1 MRRRRRTPAGSG
13 WTSGRDPGIAS
24 GGPARC
30 VSTGCSCSSHGLFA
44 GKAARCRSRSST
56 RSSERPPPTCPNLRP
71 EVPTPEY
78 NPAVD
83 GRPLPGEVVWTWVA
97 YDQDSREG
105 KERPVLVLAVDG
117 ARLTV
122 LELRSKRD
130 ERGRRSRQVW
140 LEVGVGGW

>member
-1 MRRRRRTPAGSG
+1 M
-13 WTSGRDPGIAS
+13 
-24 GGPARC
+24 
-30 VSTGCSCSSHGLFA
+30 
-44 GKAARCRSRSST
+44 
-56 RSSERPPPTCPNLRP
+56 
-71 EVPTPEY
+71 PTPEY

-140 LEVGVGGW
+140 LEVGVGGWDRRGRESEVRVDRELTVSIYDARRTGSELDPVQYERVLAARRRAHA